1 MSSHPIKLLI
11 EKADKAINEEDF
23 DTLMDFY
30 AEDAVLV
37 IKPGM
42 NAVGK
47 EKIEKAFKRIADYF
61 EHSLEVKQAGMQI
74 LETNDTALVLAKT
87 IIFADNQPAIE
98 RKATYVFKRNNSNHW
113 VCAIDN
119 SYGHELLKENA

>member
-1 MSSHPIKLLI
+1 MSNHPIELLI
-11 EKADKAINEEDF
+11 EQADKAINEEDF

-37 IKPGM
+37 IMPGT

-47 EKIEKAFKRIADYF
+47 EQIENAFKRIADYF
-61 EHSLEVKQAGMQI
+61 EHSLEVKQAAMQI

-87 IIFADNQPAIE
+87 IISANNQPAIE

-119 SYGHELLKENA
+119 SYGHELLEENA